1 MEQIAQNFYNWCV
14 RVADISQWIV
24 IGILIIVVLIIGI
37 SLMVSKK
44 ARDNAKE
51 WIPWV
56 LLGAAVG
63 LSPVLISEA
72 VVNMTKF

>member
-14 RVADISQWIV
+14 SIANVSQWIV

-56 LLGAAVG
+56 LVGAAVA